1 MKRRSFSVLFFLRKK
16 KLLKNGEAP
25 VCMRITADRS
35 MCDIQIKRS
44 IAVELWH
51 QSKERSKGRGQ
62 EAYELNLYIES
73 IRSKIYQIHREL
85 ETDGKTVNA
94 ETIKNKFYGVDSDNK
109 TLLQVLTE
117 HNTEARSLIGKGYV
131 DKTVQRFETTAR
143 YLSEFIK
150 AEYDLSDIALKE
162 LDLAFIRKFDVFLKV
177 EKNCAQNSAIT
188 RLKNLKKITRIAF
201 SNDWMQKDPF
211 VTYRFKFEETD
222 PEFLTQ
228 EELNGMIRKEF
239 PVQRLEIV
247 RDIFAFCCFTG
258 LAFTDIQQL
267 KPEHLVKDNDGS
279 MWIRKNRQKTKNM
292 CNIPLLSTACQ
303 LIEKYKNYP
312 ECQKKNIIFPVPSN
326 QRMNS
331 YLKEI
336 ADVCGISKKLTTH
349 VARHTCATVV
359 MLANN
364 VSLKNVAKI
373 LGHSNTRTTEH
384 YAKVL
389 DSSILRDVKG
399 VDEKFANLNII

>member
-1 MKRRSFSVLFFLRKK
+1 MKQETFNVLFFLKK
-16 KLLKNGEAP
+16 NRIKANGEAP
-25 VCMRITADRS
+25 ISVRITVNGQYFE
-35 MCDIQIKRS
+35 IYIKRS
-44 IAVELWH
+44 IPVDQWDQPRGRA
-51 QSKERSKGRGQ
+51 KGKSRIAT
-62 EAYELNLYIES
+62 ETNLYIES
-73 IRSKIYQIHREL
+73 IRSRIFQIHREL
-85 ETDGKTVNA
+85 ESDGRDITV
-94 ETIKNKFYGVDSDNK
+94 ETVRNKYFGVDEERK
-109 TLLQVLTE
+109 TLLEVFAE

-150 AEYDLSDIALKE
+150 AEYNLSDIALKE

-211 VTYRFKFEETD
+211 VTYRFKFDETN
-222 PEFLTQ
+222 PEFLSK
-228 EELNGMIRKEF
+228 EELDTLIQKEF
-239 PVQRLEIV
+239 PIQRLEAV

-292 CNIPLLSTACQ
+292 CNIPLLNTACQ